1 MVTNVMKPTNQQHYG
16 IELIVNASGC
26 DPSVMTREKLAHFI
40 KELCEKIDMNRA
52 LEPYFWDEINGGAS
66 DEPHLKGVS
75 VFQFIE
81 TSNIVIHA
89 LTKLEVIF
97 FNIFS
102 CKSFDQKT
110 VEEYIKQ
117 YFKAQQINSQLIER
131 TYVASIRERV

>member
-1 MVTNVMKPTNQQHYG
+1 MKSHQQEPYG

-26 DPSVMTREKLAHFI
+26 DPALMTRAKLAQFI
-40 KELCEKIDMNRA
+40 VELCEKIDMNRA

-66 DEPHLKGVS
+66 EEPHLKGVS

-102 CKSFDQKT
+102 CKPFEPSA
-110 VEEYIKQ
+110 VEDYIKQ
-117 YFKAQQINSQLIER
+117 YFKAQLVDSQLIER
-131 TYVASIRERV
+131 TYVARVRERARA

>member
-1 MVTNVMKPTNQQHYG
+1 MKSTKTKQDPYG
-16 IELIVNASGC
+16 VELIVNASGC
-26 DPSVMTREKLAHFI
+26 DPSVMTREKLAGFI

-89 LTKLEVIF
+89 LTKLKVIF

-102 CKSFDQKT
+102 CKPFEQKI
-110 VEEYIKQ
+110 VEDFIKQ
-117 YFKAQQINSQLIER
+117 YFKAEQVDSQLIER
-131 TYVASIRERV
+131 TYVARVRERA

>member
-1 MVTNVMKPTNQQHYG
+1 METADQQHYG
-16 IELIVNASGC
+16 IELVVNASGC
-26 DPSVMTREKLAHFI
+26 DVSVMTRDKLAQFI

-52 LEPYFWDEINGGAS
+52 LEPYFWDEINGGVS

-81 TSNIVIHA
+81 TSNIAIHA

-102 CKSFDQKT
+102 CKSFDRDV
-110 VEEYIKQ
+110 VEDFIKQ
-117 YFKAQQINSQLIER
+117 YFKAQRVDSQLIER
-131 TYVASIRERV
+131 TYVARVRERT

>member
-1 MVTNVMKPTNQQHYG
+1 MKSKKLDPYG

-26 DPSVMTREKLAHFI
+26 DTSVMTRAKLAWFI

-89 LTKLEVIF
+89 LTKLQVIF

-102 CKSFDQKT
+102 CQPFDRHI
-110 VEEYIKQ
+110 VEDFIKH
-117 YFKAQQINSQLIER
+117 YFKAQQVDSQLIER
-131 TYVASIRERV
+131 TYVARVRETA